1 MDLKRMYLIPSLL
14 CLLAGCGETEADI
27 SGKGDVGTKTP
38 PGAREVVLSLQNKLL
53 AGNVQSRAADIAT
66 TDEKRIDALDIY
78 VFGSMELDGNYT
90 FQEKFSYRSDGSV
103 VEGSTAIEVEGG
115 DGSTANPTVLLRPR
129 KGLYIKFYCVA
140 NQPGLY
146 RTDDTGTQY
155 VKYDNFVP
163 LVQTAP
169 GDPDLNTI
177 TEGIPTETEFRQ
189 FTAHV
194 IDPGAAD
201 DNLVPALV
209 MSGAHTAP
217 IDLHD
222 FSLAS
227 RLYARLKLRRAVARF
242 DIVNKAEESRFTIEA
257 IGLGNGRATSTLFPQ
272 EALPAA
278 DGKLVTYPLRDV
290 TGVAGLNTGAA
301 TPAFYSYASPAGDK
315 AFLVLKGKYHLNL
328 VETADVNYNVNFS
341 QVKDGTG
348 ASIEINPNHRYTV
361 TITDADPYRI
371 DFNISVAD
379 WEEGDDLG
387 EYDPENGMDDLTVTP
402 ADLYNEDTRTVS
414 LSVIPGSDA
423 TVTTASNAPIE
434 AQLLYT
440 TPGNDWLQA
449 EVTMTPVTRT
459 VWTQNAQCVL
469 TAKDGVFTAYPNA
482 ILRLVNTASG
492 EYNDLTVTAS
502 GVHLGEVKP
511 VVATYNSYD
520 ETNRKLTMYG
530 TDGAEAKVTLYCPN
544 GLADITGL
552 PEWLTETHVQNGGAT
567 NYTFKLKSDKFPADL
582 LTADATHTVTFTDK
596 VDATASDQLIFLL
609 KSSAINKAGAVLE
622 EQPGTTGNSY
632 SSTADNETV
641 SMTCTNTSAT
651 SFELTIPSARGITLS
666 GNDFGWFTVAHTTRW
681 SEGTPKDV
689 FRFNSKTGQ
698 ISYTDKDLTFTNNI
712 IGGGDFKLK
721 VTAGVF
727 VGAVTP
733 TGTASAYN
741 SYTSASSTLTLYA
754 FSGNA
759 ATVKVFAPANLTVS
773 GTPSWLKV
781 TPSVSSGYTT
791 YTLALQN
798 LTSAAYGSTTLTF
811 TSNSDTT
818 KKTSITVTLKSPA
831 INTAFTTGGTT
842 ANNSYT
848 PGTSPTTSNGF
859 ASTGAM
865 TLNVATTASYI
876 LTVSSPY
883 GTSINSTYFTWFSV
897 TKTKSWTKESP
908 TEVYSFQVQTGVV
921 LNSIGTATL
930 KFSSNITGGGT
941 HTVTV
946 SRNTNTLCS
955 PAVSGF
961 PVETVGSY
969 YMSVGYSGP
978 ISDWSE
984 ANRLC
989 SNGGNGWRL
998 PTIQEL
1004 GSLTGYSEG
1013 FTSGHPAGNY
1023 KYLITQNANFFS
1035 NSGNYGGYYMWTKSP
1050 GKGGSAYYTFIA
1062 DKGYATFAG
1071 ETNNTFVRCIRNK

>member
-189 FTAHV
+189 LTAHV

-227 RLYARLKLRRAVARF
+227 RLYASLKLRRAVVRF
-242 DIVNKAEESRFTIEA
+242 DIVNKAEGSHFTIEA

-290 TGVAGLNTGAA
+290 TGVAGLNTGTA

-469 TAKDGVFTAYPNA
+469 TVKDGIFTAYPNA

-520 ETNRKLTMYG
+520 EMNRKLTMYG

-552 PEWLTETHVQNGGAT
+552 PEWLTETHVQNGGVT
-567 NYTFKLKSDKFPADL
+567 NYTFTLKSDKFPADL
-582 LTADATHTVTFTDK
+582 LTADATHMVTFTDK

-622 EQPGTTGNSY
+622 EQSGTTGNSY

-641 SMTCTNTSAT
+641 TMTCTNTSAT
-651 SFELTIPSARGITLS
+651 SFDLTIPSARGVTLS

-689 FRFNSKTGQ
+689 FRFNSK
-698 ISYTDKDLTFTNNI
+698 ISESTYTDKELIFTNNI

-733 TGTASAYN
+733 AGTKASYQTYDAVGK
-741 SYTSASSTLTLYA
+741 TLTLH
-754 FSGNA
+754 GIQENV
-759 ATVKVFAPANLTVS
+759 ATVKIFAPANLTVS
-773 GTPSWLKV
+773 GEANWLKV

-798 LTSAAYGSTTLTF
+798 LTSAAYGGGYSTSGNCTLTF
-811 TSNSDTT
+811 KNSSDATQTTMLNVVLKASNITTGSIAISNSTGNSYSASTSSTGSMTVNAATT
-818 KKTSITVTLKSPA
+818 
-831 INTAFTTGGTT
+831 TAFTLTVPSPCGTT
-842 ANNSYT
+842 INTTDYT
-848 PGTSPTTSNGF
+848 WFTVNKTSSW
-859 ASTGAM
+859 
-865 TLNVATTASYI
+865 TASNPKDVY
-876 LTVSSPY
+876 TVQVKKGDSSM
-883 GTSINSTYFTWFSV
+883 SN
-897 TKTKSWTKESP
+897 KTIT
-908 TEVYSFQVQTGVV
+908 
-921 LNSIGTATL
+921 I
-930 KFSSNITGGGT
+930 SNNISGSYAVNVG
-941 HTVTV
+941 
-946 SRNTNTLCS
+946 RNTNVAYT
-955 PAVSGF
+955 PFYSGNG
-961 PVETVGSY
+961 VWRVGSY
-969 YMSVGYSGP
+969 YVTCPYTDEGRTVQYSTAA
-978 ISDWSE
+978 S
-984 ANRLC
+984 AC
-989 SNGGNGWRL
+989 TNGWKL
-998 PTIQEL
+998 PDSYNVL
-1004 GSLTGYSEG
+1004 LNLTGLSTLTG
-1013 FTSGHPAGNY
+1013 LASVVNT
-1023 KYLITQNANFFS
+1023 ANFRDAFGYPSGIEYRYWTSFTAGSDIYVMWAS
-1035 NSGNYGGYYMWTKSP
+1035 NNQASHFQVSKTEYCR
-1050 GKGGSAYYTFIA
+1050 
-1062 DKGYATFAG
+1062 
-1071 ETNNTFVRCIRNK
+1071 VRCIK

>member
-146 RTDDTGTQY
+146 RMDNTGAQY
-155 VKYDNFVP
+155 VRYDNFVP

-189 FTAHV
+189 LTAHV

-227 RLYARLKLRRAVARF
+227 RLYASLKLRRAVARF

-290 TGVAGLNTGAA
+290 TGVAGLNTGTA
-301 TPAFYSYASPAGDK
+301 TPAFYSYASPVGDK

-348 ASIEINPNHRYTV
+348 VSIEINPNHRYTV

-449 EVTMTPVTRT
+449 EVTMTPITRT

-469 TAKDGVFTAYPNA
+469 TVKDGVFTAYPNA

-567 NYTFKLKSDKFPADL
+567 NYTFTLKSDKFPADL
-582 LTADATHTVTFTDK
+582 LTADATYTVTFTDK
-596 VDATASDQLIFLL
+596 VDAMASDQLIFLL

-622 EQPGTTGNSY
+622 EQSGTTGNSY
-632 SSTADNETV
+632 SSTADSETV

-651 SFELTIPSARGITLS
+651 SFDLTIPSARGITLS

-689 FRFNSKTGQ
+689 FRFNSKINGST
-698 ISYTDKDLTFTNNI
+698 YTDKELTFTNNI
-712 IGGGDFKLK
+712 TGGGDFKLK

-733 TGTASAYN
+733 TGTKVAYQ
-741 SYTSASSTLTLYA
+741 SYDAVGKTLTLH
-754 FSGNA
+754 GIQENV
-759 ATVKVFAPANLTVS
+759 ATVKIFAPANLTVS
-773 GTPSWLKV
+773 GEANWLKV
-781 TPSVSSGYTT
+781 TSVATSGYTT

-798 LTSAAYGSTTLTF
+798 LTNAAYGGGYSTSGNCTLTF
-811 TSNSDTT
+811 KNSSDAIQTT
-818 KKTSITVTLKSPA
+818 
-831 INTAFTTGGTT
+831 
-842 ANNSYT
+842 
-848 PGTSPTTSNGF
+848 
-859 ASTGAM
+859 
-865 TLNVATTASYI
+865 TLNV
-876 LTVSSPY
+876 
-883 GTSINSTYFTWFSV
+883 
-897 TKTKSWTKESP
+897 
-908 TEVYSFQVQTGVV
+908 V
-921 LNSIGTATL
+921 LKA
-930 KFSSNITGGGT
+930 SNITTGSIAISSSTGNSYSASTSSTGSMTVNAATTIAFTLTVPSPCGT
-941 HTVTV
+941 TINTTDYTWFTVNKTSSWTASNPKDVYTV
-946 SRNTNTLCS
+946 QVKKGDSSMSNKTITISNNMSGSYAVNVGRNTNVAYT
-955 PAVSGF
+955 PFYSGNG
-961 PVETVGSY
+961 VWSVGSY
-969 YMSVGYSGP
+969 YVTSPYADEGRTVNLSMALSACPS
-978 ISDWSE
+978 
-984 ANRLC
+984 
-989 SNGGNGWRL
+989 GWRL
-998 PTIQEL
+998 PESVAVLENLAGVSLNGYGTKVKTANFMEAFGTPAGVEYMYFTTIP
-1004 GSLTGYSEG
+1004 GGGDGTGYQIMWALNDHASYYG
-1013 FTSGHPAGNY
+1013 YTG
-1023 KYLITQNANFFS
+1023 S
-1035 NSGNYGGYYMWTKSP
+1035 NNR
-1050 GKGGSAYYTFIA
+1050 
-1062 DKGYATFAG
+1062 
-1071 ETNNTFVRCIRNK
+1071 VRCIKNR

>member
-53 AGNVQSRAADIAT
+53 TGNVQSRAADIAT

-115 DGSTANPTVLLRPR
+115 DGSTTNPTVLLRPR

-146 RTDDTGTQY
+146 RMDNTGMQY

-189 FTAHV
+189 LTAHV

-227 RLYARLKLRRAVARF
+227 RLYASLKLRRAVARF
-242 DIVNKAEESRFTIEA
+242 DIVNKAEDSRFTIEA

-290 TGVAGLNTGAA
+290 TGVAGLNTGTA

-449 EVTMTPVTRT
+449 EVTMTPITRT
-459 VWTQNAQCVL
+459 VWTQDAQCVL
-469 TAKDGVFTAYPNA
+469 TVKDGVFTAYPNA

-582 LTADATHTVTFTDK
+582 LTADATYTVTFTDK

-609 KSSAINKAGAVLE
+609 KSSAINKAGAVLTP
-622 EQPGTTGNSY
+622 QSGTTGNSY

-651 SFELTIPSARGITLS
+651 SFDLTIPSARGITLS
-666 GNDFGWFTVAHTTRW
+666 GNDFGWFTVAHTTHW

-698 ISYTDKDLTFTNNI
+698 SSYIDKELTFTNNI
-712 IGGGDFKLK
+712 TGGGDFKLK

-733 TGTASAYN
+733 TGTKVAYQT
-741 SYTSASSTLTLYA
+741 YDAVGKTLTLH
-754 FSGNA
+754 GIQENV
-759 ATVKVFAPANLTVS
+759 ATVKIFAPANVTVS
-773 GTPSWLKV
+773 GEANWLKV
-781 TPSVSSGYTT
+781 TPVAASGYTT

-798 LTSAAYGSTTLTF
+798 LTNAAYGGGYSTSGNCTLTF
-811 TSNSDTT
+811 KNSSDATQTTTLNVVLKASNITTGSIAISNSTGNSYSASTSSTGSMTVNAATT
-818 KKTSITVTLKSPA
+818 
-831 INTAFTTGGTT
+831 TAFTLTVPSPCGTT
-842 ANNSYT
+842 INTTDYT
-848 PGTSPTTSNGF
+848 WFTVNKTSSWTTSNPKDVYTVQVKKGDSSMSNKTITISNNMSGSY
-859 ASTGAM
+859 AV
-865 TLNVATTASYI
+865 NV
-876 LTVSSPY
+876 
-883 GTSINSTYFTWFSV
+883 G
-897 TKTKSWTKESP
+897 
-908 TEVYSFQVQTGVV
+908 
-921 LNSIGTATL
+921 
-930 KFSSNITGGGT
+930 
-941 HTVTV
+941 
-946 SRNTNTLCS
+946 RNTNVAYT
-955 PAVSGF
+955 PFYSGNG
-961 PVETVGSY
+961 VWSVGSY
-969 YMSVGYSGP
+969 YVTCPYAN
-978 ISDWSE
+978 E
-984 ANRLC
+984 AQTVSLSTALSAC
-989 SNGGNGWRL
+989 PSGWRL
-998 PTIQEL
+998 PESVAVLENLAGVSLNGLGTVTKTANFQAAFGTPAGIEYMYFTTIR
-1004 GSLTGYSEG
+1004 GGGDGTGYNIMWACNNMASYYG
-1013 FTSGHPAGNY
+1013 YTG
-1023 KYLITQNANFFS
+1023 S
-1035 NSGNYGGYYMWTKSP
+1035 NNR
-1050 GKGGSAYYTFIA
+1050 
-1062 DKGYATFAG
+1062 
-1071 ETNNTFVRCIRNK
+1071 VRCIKNR